1 MSPEK
6 GPMEFAA
13 PNLLAIRGDI
23 SMLVAIF
30 PATRLHVN
38 TVRPR
43 FRCLGVESEM
53 AWLRDCYKPASPA
66 ALRMV
71 SR

>member
-6 GPMEFAA
+6 GPTDFAA
-13 PNLLAIRGDI
+13 PNFLAIRGDI

-30 PATRLHVN
+30 PASRLHVN
-38 TVRPR
+38 TVRSH
-43 FRCLGVESEM
+43 FRCLGMESEIG
-53 AWLRDCYKPASPA
+53 WLRDCYKPASPA

-71 SR
+71 SK